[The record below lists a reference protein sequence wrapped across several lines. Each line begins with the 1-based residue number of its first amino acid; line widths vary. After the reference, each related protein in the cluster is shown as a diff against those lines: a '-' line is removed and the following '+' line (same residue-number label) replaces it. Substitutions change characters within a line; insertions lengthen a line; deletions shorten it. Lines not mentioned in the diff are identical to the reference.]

1 MFYADLHVHSKFS
14 RATSRDC
21 DLEHLSLWAGKKGIS
36 LVATGDF
43 THPGWRA
50 EIEEKLVPAEPGLY
64 RLRPE
69 LEKEVR
75 RAAEPR
81 KSGDIRFMLEVEIST
96 IYKRAGRTRK
106 VHHLVYAPDFA
117 CARRFVQSLA
127 RIGNLGSDGRPILG
141 LDSRDL
147 LEIVLQSG
155 EGCYLV
161 PAHIWTPWF
170 AVLGSKSGF
179 DSIEECYAD
188 LAAEVFAL
196 ETGLSSDPAMNWRLS
211 GLDRYR
217 LVSNSD
223 AHSPPKLGREACVFD
238 TALDYFAMLRAL
250 KTGEGYCGTVEFFP
264 EEGKY
269 HLDGHRKCG
278 VCLTP
283 EETRRHAGSC
293 PVCGKPLTL
302 GVMYRVCELADR
314 PGVPDPLPPRA
325 APFRSLIP
333 LDEVLAEVVG
343 TGPQSNAV
351 RQKYEELLSRLG
363 PELFILDQAAP
374 EDVARAGSSLLA
386 EALLRMR
393 QGRVIRQ
400 GGFDGE
406 YGTIRLFTRE
416 ELLRRSTVGL
426 LFELPSETPQRA
438 PWATP
443 TALCASK
450 EEAPGCGTRIKVG
463 EAHPTPTHGPFDGG
477 ILDQLD
483 PDQRAAAEA
492 VDGPVLI
499 VAGPGTGKTRT
510 LTYRLAHLVADR
522 GVPPEQ
528 CLALTFSRRAAGEMI
543 DRLQRLLPQHAQR
556 VPVMTF
562 HALGLSLL
570 REHGTRLGLG
580 PALRVAGQSERVEL
594 LVKSLSVTAHAAE
607 QLLGRISRQKR
618 PEHST
623 EPPEKAADARAFEVY
638 QRELQARG
646 WVDFDDLIALPL
658 RLLRSSPD
666 LVDQCRCRYRWISV
680 DEYQDIDGAQY
691 ELVKLLAGAQ
701 GNLCVIG
708 DPDQAIYG
716 FRGADVGY
724 FQRFHDDFPGAR
736 TVLLKRNYR
745 STQTIVDAALQLIAP
760 ASLVAD
766 RHLQAHLPGPEQIE
780 IHACSSDRAEAE
792 LVVHTI
798 ERTIGGST
806 FFSFDSQRVDS
817 HEGESLSF
825 ADFAVL
831 YRTQSQADVLVEALE
846 RSGMPFQRRSHEPLA
861 DQPVVQALLQ
871 RVGWASPTTE
881 SVGRASPT
889 TAQIM
894 VGGAH
899 PTCLLDEVAREAPA
913 DDRQA
918 QASLSAL
925 RLLAARH
932 GSDLAGFLSELALG
946 ADVDL
951 WDPRADRISLLTL
964 HAAKGLEFP
973 VVFIVGCEDGL
984 LPLRWGQADEQALAE
999 ERRVFF
1005 VGMTRAQQRL
1015 ILTHAAKRPW
1025 KGGMRASSP
1034 SPFLEDIQRRLVAH
1048 HQHEAIRKPACLD
1061 RQRTLF
1067 D

>member
-14 RATSRDC
+14 RATSPDC
-21 DLEHLSLWAGKKGIS
+21 DLEHLALWAGKKGIS

-43 THPGWRA
+43 THPGWLA

-69 LEKEVR
+69 LESDVR

-81 KSGDIRFMLEVEIST
+81 ESGDIRFMLEVEIST

-117 CARRFVQSLA
+117 CARRLVQSLA

-188 LAAEVFAL
+188 LAGEVFAL

-211 GLDRYR
+211 GLDRYS

-223 AHSPPKLGREACVFD
+223 AHSPWKLGREACVFD

-250 KTGEGYCGTVEFFP
+250 KTGAGYCGTVEFFP

-283 EETRRHAGSC
+283 EETRRHAGNC

-314 PGVPDPLPPRA
+314 QQAPDPLPPRA

-333 LDEVLAEVVG
+333 LHEVLSEVVG

-351 RQKYEELLSRLG
+351 RQKYEELLARVG
-363 PELFILDQAAP
+363 PELFILEQAAP
-374 EDVARAGSSLLA
+374 EDVARAGSPLLA

-400 GGFDGE
+400 AGFDGE

-426 LFELPSETPQRA
+426 LFELPAEAGGTGA
-438 PWATP
+438 NVGAAV
-443 TALCASK
+443 ALLPS
-450 EEAPGCGTRIKVG
+450 PGCGSTTAAPIALHATDSARL
-463 EAHPTPTHGPFDGG
+463 FDAS

-483 PDQRAAAEA
+483 PDQRAAAET

-543 DRLQRLLPQHAQR
+543 DRLQRLLPQHSRR

-580 PALRVAGQSERVEL
+580 PSLRVAGQAERAGL
-594 LVKSLSVTAHAAE
+594 LVESLAVSAHAAE
-607 QLLGRISRQKR
+607 QLLARISRRKR
-618 PEHST
+618 QEQAAQ
-623 EPPEKAADARAFEVY
+623 PPQQAEDARAFAVY

-658 RLLRSSPD
+658 GLLRSSPE
-666 LVDQCRCRYRWISV
+666 LLEHYGCRYRWISV
-680 DEYQDIDGAQY
+680 DEYQDIDAAQY
-691 ELVKLLAGAQ
+691 ELVKLLAAAQ

-724 FQRFHDDFPGAR
+724 FQRFCEDFPAAR
-736 TVLLKRNYR
+736 TVVLQRNYR

-760 ASLVAD
+760 ASLVAN
-766 RHLQAHLPGPEQIE
+766 RHLQAHLPGPQQIE

-792 LVVHTI
+792 FVVHTI
-798 ERTIGGST
+798 ERAIGGST
-806 FFSFDSQRVDS
+806 FFSLDSQRVDS

-846 RSGMPFQRRSHEPLA
+846 RSGMPFQRRSHDPLG
-861 DQPVVQALLQ
+861 DQPLVQALLR
-871 RVGWASPTTE
+871 RVGWASPTKWA
-881 SVGRASPT
+881 SVRE
-889 TAQIM
+889 M
-894 VGGAH
+894 
-899 PTCLLDEVAREAPA
+899 LDEVARDVPE
-913 DDRQA
+913 DDPQG
-918 QASLSAL
+918 QASLAAL

-932 GSDLAGFLSELALG
+932 GSDLAGFLSEVALG

-984 LPLRWGQADEQALAE
+984 LPLRWGQADEQCLAE
-999 ERRVFF
+999 ERRLFF

-1015 ILTHAAKRPW
+1015 ILSHAAKRPFR
-1025 KGGMRASSP
+1025 GSMRPSAP
-1034 SPFLEDIQRRLVAH
+1034 SPFLQDIQRRLVAH
-1048 HQHEAIRKPACLD
+1048 HQHEAIRKPASLE
-1061 RQRTLF
+1061 RQHTLF
-1067 D
+1067 DA